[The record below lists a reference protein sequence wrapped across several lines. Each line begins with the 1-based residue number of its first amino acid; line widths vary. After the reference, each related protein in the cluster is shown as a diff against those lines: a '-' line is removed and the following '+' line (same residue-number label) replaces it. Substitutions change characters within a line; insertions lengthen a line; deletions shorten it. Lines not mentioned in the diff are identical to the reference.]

1 MTTIQQLPAYPA
13 ITHEAP
19 TGTRNTG
26 PAAIPLMGPEAPGS
40 AIPLLGSAAPGSAGS
55 RMGPEAP
62 GYAIPLMGL
71 AAAGTTIALMGPA
84 DSGEAH
90 LMCPAG

>member
-40 AIPLLGSAAPGSAGS
+40 AIPL
-55 RMGPEAP
+55 
-62 GYAIPLMGL
+62 MGL